1 MAAEPRD
8 CLMTLEQWLLMR
20 KNNEKDD
27 RKELDIEEIDQ
38 SDIPK
43 ATVLTVTESKEGES
57 SGEPEDKEC
66 SIF

>member
-1 MAAEPRD
+1 
-8 CLMTLEQWLLMR
+8 MR